1 MARRSVQFWRME
13 HLNGDELSRPFPA
26 RRVAEVL
33 KKAQDSGVDRH
44 FSCTD
49 GTVLVAQAAALAPH
63 PVLLLDRVR
72 DSNLP
77 SVGDAVGR
85 RKALPLAPGDHLLET
100 TYFAFLKRNVIAVL
114 TSGNGPRASRLG
126 EYLSG
131 MLGLEP
137 GLVPVVREDIEEILT
152 RLEVSRFEFAIPAE
166 RLSGKLMEGEWADVL
181 DSASRLITEGT
192 FRISLTVGRS
202 GKAEDKKRIRE
213 RIQQLIDL
221 FRSAGSVEHFDYVV
235 AEGRDS
241 LTGDREV
248 VDLLKER
255 FISHVEVDAD
265 LFNDPQKSTAAAIAI
280 LNTQARDN
288 EAFFARTLSDAKGA
302 ADSASVP
309 DIVPGGLAAAR
320 GAHVPAAA
328 SARQPVPL
336 AGRSVAEAGSR
347 VGRVG
352 SAGKSGEEA
361 GQTRGGGAG
370 HELVR
375 G

>member
-1 MARRSVQFWRME
+1 MARRSVQFWRIDQ
-13 HLNGDELSRPFPA
+13 LNGDALSGPFPA

-33 KKAQDSGVDRH
+33 RRAREDGTDRR
-44 FSCTD
+44 FTCTD
-49 GTVLVAQAAALAPH
+49 GTVLLAQAAAMSPH

-77 SVGDAVGR
+77 SVGDALGR
-85 RKALPLAPGDHLLET
+85 RKPLPLAPGDHLLET

-126 EYLSG
+126 EYLGG
-131 MLGLEP
+131 MLGLEL

-152 RLEVSRFEFAIPAE
+152 RLEVSRFEFALPAE
-166 RLSGKLMEGEWADVL
+166 RLSGQLMEGEWADVL

-192 FRISLTVGRS
+192 FRISLSVGRS
-202 GKAEDKKRIRE
+202 GKAEDKQRIRD

-221 FRSAGSVEHFDYVV
+221 FRRAGSVEHFDYVV
-235 AEGRDS
+235 AEGKDS

-255 FISHVEVDAD
+255 FISHIDVDAD
-265 LFNDPQKSTAAAIAI
+265 VFNDPGKSVAEAVSI
-280 LNTQARDN
+280 LNKQARDN
-288 EAFFARTLSDAKGA
+288 EAFFARTLPDTKGA
-302 ADSASVP
+302 PDNGSVP
-309 DIVPGGLAAAR
+309 DLVAGGLIAVRAAMAAA
-320 GAHVPAAA
+320 
-328 SARQPVPL
+328 
-336 AGRSVAEAGSR
+336 VA
-347 VGRVG
+347 
-352 SAGKSGEEA
+352 
-361 GQTRGGGAG
+361 TRGEPGTQQQQGGAG